1 MFKIIKR
8 LKNFFLKKKVI
19 YFLFLFFLF
28 AKTNVS
34 LSEDKIYLD
43 LSNVKFENKINYKNY
58 ETSSQLLIKV
68 NLDEEIQNW
77 IKKNVILKGNAGELI
92 VQILDESIIDNFVE
106 EHRRKFFGFITKK
119 GIAYKINF
127 KVKILAEN
135 KKNNAKS
142 EVLSIVKGD
151 KTFLGSFSINDRSE
165 AIDELMGNMIR
176 KLKINLMNG
185 MDDEFRDFITNKY
198 N

>member
-1 MFKIIKR
+1 MFKIIKK
-8 LKNFFLKKKVI
+8 LKNFFLKKKVV

-28 AKTNVS
+28 AKTNDS

-58 ETSSQLLIKV
+58 QTSTQLLIKV

-77 IKKNVILKGNAGELI
+77 IKKNVILKGNSGELI
-92 VQILDESIIDNFVE
+92 VQILDESIIDSVVE
-106 EHRRKFFGFITKK
+106 EHKRKFSFLPSD

-127 KVKILAEN
+127 KVKILAQN
-135 KKNNAKS
+135 KKNNSKG
-142 EVLSIVKGD
+142 EVFSIVKGD
-151 KTFLGSFSINDRSE
+151 KVFLGGFSINDRSK
-165 AIDELMGNMIR
+165 AMDELMKNMIR
-176 KLKINLMNG
+176 KLKINLRDGMNK
-185 MDDEFRDFITNKY
+185 EFRDFLTNKY

>member
-1 MFKIIKR
+1 MFKIIKK

-28 AKTNVS
+28 AKTNAS

-58 ETSSQLLIKV
+58 QTSTQLLIKV

-77 IKKNVILKGNAGELI
+77 IKKNVILKGNGGELI

-127 KVKILAEN
+127 KVKISAEN
-135 KKNNAKS
+135 KKNNSKG

-151 KTFLGSFSINDRSE
+151 KIFLGGFSINDRSK
-165 AIDELMGNMIR
+165 AIDELMENMIR
-176 KLKINLMNG
+176 KLKINLRNG
-185 MDDEFRDFITNKY
+185 MNKEFRDFLTNKY

>member
-28 AKTNVS
+28 AKTNAS

-58 ETSSQLLIKV
+58 QTSTQLLIKV

-77 IKKNVILKGNAGELI
+77 IKKNVILKGNSGELI

-135 KKNNAKS
+135 KKNNSKG

-151 KTFLGSFSINDRSE
+151 KIFLGGFSINDRSK
-165 AIDELMGNMIR
+165 AIDELMENMIR
-176 KLKINLMNG
+176 KLKINLRNG
-185 MDDEFRDFITNKY
+185 MNKEFRDFLTNKY

>member
-1 MFKIIKR
+1 MFKIIKK

-28 AKTNVS
+28 AKTNAS

-58 ETSSQLLIKV
+58 QTSTQLLIKV

-77 IKKNVILKGNAGELI
+77 IKKNVILKGNSGELI

-127 KVKILAEN
+127 KVKISAEN
-135 KKNNAKS
+135 KKNNSKG

-151 KTFLGSFSINDRSE
+151 KIFLGGFSINDRSK
-165 AIDELMGNMIR
+165 AIDELMDNMIR
-176 KLKINLMNG
+176 KLKINLRNG
-185 MDDEFRDFITNKY
+185 MNKEFRDFLTNKY

>member
-1 MFKIIKR
+1 MFKIIKE

-28 AKTNVS
+28 AKTNAS

-77 IKKNVILKGNAGELI
+77 IKKNVILKGNSGELI

-135 KKNNAKS
+135 KENNSKG
-142 EVLSIVKGD
+142 EVFSIVKGD
-151 KTFLGSFSINDRSE
+151 KVFLGGFSINDRSK
-165 AIDELMGNMIR
+165 AIDELMKNMIR
-176 KLKINLMNG
+176 KLKINLRNG
-185 MDDEFRDFITNKY
+185 MNKEFRDFLTNKY

>member
-1 MFKIIKR
+1 MFKIIKK

-28 AKTNVS
+28 AKTNAS

-58 ETSSQLLIKV
+58 QTSTQLLIKV

-77 IKKNVILKGNAGELI
+77 IKKNVILKGNSGELI
-92 VQILDESIIDNFVE
+92 VQILDESLIDNFVE

-135 KKNNAKS
+135 KKNNSKS

-151 KTFLGSFSINDRSE
+151 KIFLGGFSINDRSK
-165 AIDELMGNMIR
+165 AIDELMKNMII
-176 KLKINLMNG
+176 KLKINLKDGMNK
-185 MDDEFRDFITNKY
+185 EFRDFLTNKY

>member
-1 MFKIIKR
+1 MFKIIKK
-8 LKNFFLKKKVI
+8 LKNFILEKKLI

-28 AKTNVS
+28 AKTNDL

-58 ETSSQLLIKV
+58 QTSTQLLIKV

-127 KVKILAEN
+127 KVKISAEN
-135 KKNNAKS
+135 KKNNSKG

-151 KTFLGSFSINDRSE
+151 KIFLGGFSINDRSK
-165 AIDELMGNMIR
+165 AIDELMKNMIR
-176 KLKINLMNG
+176 KLKINLRNG
-185 MDDEFRDFITNKY
+185 MNKEFRDFLTNKY

>member
-19 YFLFLFFLF
+19 YFLFLFLLF
-28 AKTNVS
+28 AKTNAS

-58 ETSSQLLIKV
+58 QTSTQLLIKV

-77 IKKNVILKGNAGELI
+77 IKKNVILKGNSGELI

-127 KVKILAEN
+127 KVKISAEN
-135 KKNNAKS
+135 KKNNSKG
-142 EVLSIVKGD
+142 EILSIVKGD
-151 KTFLGSFSINDRSE
+151 KVFLGGFSINDRSK
-165 AIDELMGNMIR
+165 AIDELMKNMIR
-176 KLKINLMNG
+176 KLKINLRNG
-185 MDDEFRDFITNKY
+185 MNKEFRDFLTNKY

>member
-1 MFKIIKR
+1 MFKIIKK

-28 AKTNVS
+28 AKTNDS

-58 ETSSQLLIKV
+58 QTSTQLLIKV

-127 KVKILAEN
+127 KVKISAEN
-135 KKNNAKS
+135 KKNNSKG

-151 KTFLGSFSINDRSE
+151 KIFLGGFSINDRSK
-165 AIDELMGNMIR
+165 AIDELMENMIR
-176 KLKINLMNG
+176 KLKINLRNG
-185 MDDEFRDFITNKY
+185 MNKEFRDFLTNKY